1 MGKYEINKIVMV
13 QVCYLQLENFIFA
26 KQKGRTFISEQDS
39 VAKDYSPL
47 AAKWY

>member
-1 MGKYEINKIVMV
+1 MV

-39 VAKDYSPL
+39 AAKDYSPL
-47 AAKWY
+47 AANGICTCIS